1 MGKSTKAAKP
11 AHASRLDRELNE
23 LLQELRVV
31 QGGILLM
38 IGFLL
43 VIAFSAAFQEV
54 TTFQKVAYYL
64 TVLVTGISAIVVVAP
79 VVHHRLAFRKHDKER
94 IVVRGNHQVLASVG
108 MVALSILGILT
119 LLTDFLFG
127 LMLTIVID
135 VLYVGL
141 VSIFWVV
148 LPITSIRRAAR
159 EHAEEARLSSVP
171 PAPAAAP
178 AQRRSS

>member
-1 MGKSTKAAKP
+1 MTKTDKQPTPTA
-11 AHASRLDRELNE
+11 RLDRELNE

-43 VIAFSAAFQEV
+43 VIAFSPAFQGV
-54 TTFQKVAYYL
+54 TMFQRVTYYL
-64 TVLVTGISAIVVVAP
+64 TVLVTGVSAIVVVAP
-79 VVHHRLAFRKHDKER
+79 VVHHRLAFRKRDKER
-94 IVVRGNHQVLASVG
+94 MIVRGNHQVLISIG
-108 MVALSILGILT
+108 LVALSILGILT

-127 LMLTIVID
+127 LTLTVIID

-141 VSIFWVV
+141 VSIMWVI

-159 EHAEEARLSSVP
+159 ENAEAALSSVR
-171 PAPAAAP
+171 PARAAAP
-178 AQRRSS
+178 EHRRSS